1 MIEENV
7 VSAAGTTPHTT
18 IDDMRRHI
26 LDAGFRPARRRQDYS
41 IIADEKA
48 A

>member
-7 VSAAGTTPHTT
+7 VSAAGTTFQM
-18 IDDMRRHI
+18 DADEVERHI
-26 LDAGFRPARRRQDYS
+26 RDAGFRPARRNMRYQLVGQ
-41 IIADEKA
+41 A